1 MQIQRLLHSF
11 AVSASY
17 KRFAR
22 ARFRHVLIAG
32 AIVLA
37 AVLAGLM
44 LPVEST
50 AQNFVDLKP
59 APQQLE
65 WQDLEFGVI
74 AHFGLNTYTNKEWG
88 SGKVSPS
95 VFNPTKFDPDQWA
108 QAAKAAG
115 AKYLV
120 FVAKHHDGFCLFPT
134 PLTKYSVASSPW
146 ENGKGD
152 VVKAVEEAC
161 RRNGLKFGI
170 YLSPWDRHEP
180 SYSDDKAYDKFYEA
194 LMQQLLTRYG
204 PLEEFWLDGA
214 GSEGHVYDFKDYL
227 HQLRIYQPNT
237 LVFADVGFMKWG
249 DIRWVGNEQGF
260 APEEDWDVIDRAGY
274 LRWRPAECDTPLHKY
289 HWFWHPN
296 DAGTLKTV
304 PELMK
309 IYDNSV
315 GHGCQLML
323 GISPDEQGLLP
334 ALDAQRLREFGE
346 EIHRIYG
353 HNLAPEGAPSSS
365 TGADARAAFDN
376 NPDTFWIAPPHTYHS
391 WLEVK
396 FPRPVTFDRTVTM
409 EWLNRGQNIENY
421 EIQSRTE
428 ATGWKTLYRGTS
440 IGHKKIDIFQNT
452 TAREVRLRIVGAS
465 HRPAIREFQIYDGHG
480 AP

>member
-1 MQIQRLLHSF
+1 MNRIC
-11 AVSASY
+11 
-17 KRFAR
+17 AR
-22 ARFRHVLIAG
+22 TLGRYMMG
-32 AIVLA
+32 VLA
-37 AVLAGLM
+37 LLLAGIAAAFM
-44 LPVEST
+44 LPVPST

-59 APQQLE
+59 TPQQVE

-74 AHFGLNTYTNKEWG
+74 VHFGLNTFTDKEWG

-95 VFNPTKFDPDQWA
+95 VFNPTKFNPDQWVE
-108 QAAKAAG
+108 AAKAAG

-152 VVKAVEEAC
+152 VVRAVEEAC
-161 RRNGLKFGI
+161 RRHGLKFGI

-180 SYSDDKAYDKFYEA
+180 SYASNTAYDKFYKG
-194 LMQQLLTRYG
+194 LMQELITRYG
-204 PLEEFWLDGA
+204 PIEEFWLDGA
-214 GSEGHVYDFKDYL
+214 GSAGHVYDFEDYL
-227 HQLRIYQPNT
+227 HLLRTYQPNT

-249 DIRWVGNEQGF
+249 DIRWVGNEGGY
-260 APEEDWDVIDRAGY
+260 APEENWDVIDRTGY
-274 LRWRPAECDTPLHKY
+274 LRWRPAECDTPLHKR

-296 DAGTLKTV
+296 DAQTLKTL

-323 GISPDEQGLLP
+323 GIAPDKEGLLP
-334 ALDAQRLREFGE
+334 ALDAQRLRQFGQ
-346 EIHRIYG
+346 EIHRIYA
-353 HNLAPEGAPSSS
+353 HNLAPEGMSWSDV
-365 TGADARAAFDN
+365 GGDARAAFDN
-376 NPDTFWIAPPHTYHS
+376 NPDTFWMAPPRTYHAT
-391 WLEVK
+391 LEVQ

-409 EWLNRGQNIENY
+409 EWLNRGQHVEGY
-421 EIQSRTE
+421 EVQVWV
-428 ATGWKTLYRGTS
+428 GNKWQTLHRGTS
-440 IGHKKIDIFQNT
+440 IGHKVIDVFPST
-452 TAREVRLRIVGAS
+452 TSTRVRLMILGAS
-465 HRPAIREFQIYDGHG
+465 HTPAIREFQIYNGHG

>member
-1 MQIQRLLHSF
+1 M
-11 AVSASY
+11 
-17 KRFAR
+17 
-22 ARFRHVLIAG
+22 
-32 AIVLA
+32 LA
-37 AVLAGLM
+37 AVLAGFM
-44 LPVEST
+44 LPVQST

-59 APQQLE
+59 TPQQLE

-74 AHFGLNTYTNKEWG
+74 VHFGLNTYTNMEWG

-95 VFNPTKFDPDQWA
+95 VFNPTRFDPDQWV

-146 ENGKGD
+146 DNGKGD

-180 SYSDDKAYDKFYEA
+180 SYSDNKAYDKFYEG
-194 LMQQLLTRYG
+194 LMQELLTRYG

-214 GSEGHVYDFKDYL
+214 GSAGHVYDFKDYL

-304 PELMK
+304 PELIK

-346 EIHRIYG
+346 EIRRIYG
-353 HNLAPEGAPSSS
+353 HNLAPEGSPSSS
-365 TGADARAAFDN
+365 TGTDARAAFDN
-376 NPDTFWIAPPHTYHS
+376 NPDTFWIAPPHSYHA

-409 EWLNRGQNIENY
+409 EWLNRGQNIESY
-421 EIQSRTE
+421 EIQTRMET
-428 ATGWKTLYRGTS
+428 ARWKTLYRGTS
-440 IGHKKIDIFQNT
+440 IGHKKIDILPET
-452 TAREVRLRIVGAS
+452 TAGEVRLFLVGAS